1 MKMEVYLGH
10 LQWCTYLHI
19 GCEQCAMLCFMATFI
34 MLSTLGPDGMA
45 TLKAN
50 PRRLLEVNSEVSEMG
65 AKVLQQWAVSGQ
77 YDFCTVLEAPD
88 LETVMKVAVSLGAR
102 GTLKTQTLAA
112 IPVDKFLN
120 AVEG

>member
-1 MKMEVYLGH
+1 
-10 LQWCTYLHI
+10 
-19 GCEQCAMLCFMATFI
+19 MATFI

-120 AVEG
+120 AVEGFSG